1 MRKIKIWY
9 MANFTDRLV
18 WRVTYPDG
26 KRTRLQCWSDA
37 NELYKIFGGKLWI
50 DYKNGWHYIK

>member
-1 MRKIKIWY
+1 